1 MRAPERN
8 SGEGEQ
14 TRDAR
19 IGMVLQDRYRILS
32 CIGEGG
38 MGNVYRAERLQL
50 GRQVAV
56 KFLQD
61 GVVRDPKVLK
71 RFEREAQ
78 AMGSLSHPNCVSV
91 FDFGTAGSPYL
102 VMDLVEGKS
111 LRSIIDEDIVPASRA
126 IRIARQVLSG
136 LSHAHAHGIIHRD
149 IKPDNIMVESSAAE
163 DHVRIFDFG
172 LAKLLGSQP
181 DLTRGLAVGTPNY
194 MAPEQ
199 LSEGT
204 VTERTDVY
212 AVGIVLFEMLTGR
225 KPFQDANVME
235 ILRRQLQMPPPRL
248 RQVSPRH
255 DYSPA
260 LETLLLRAMAKLQAE
275 RFPTAAALAAALDE
289 VPEARGESAGR
300 ASQSS
305 HAFQATVFADLGV
318 DSLGASGGQ
327 ARAVE
332 RSAAAPAARAETTDG
347 VVPAR
352 RSVSR
357 RGRTALLVSA
367 AAVLAAMIAVAV
379 QKGRPPVP
387 IAQPG
392 PLEPIASPAA
402 PPADDTDFAARVEA
416 LLKAG
421 DRHRAMRLLAD
432 LRRQHPSDPAL
443 AALQARLYFEQHW
456 WSEGLAAYRVAL
468 RSDPT
473 RAGDPVLIGHVIS
486 SLQSWRF
493 HPTAAAFLRQLGDPA
508 RPMLEQAARRHES
521 PSVRSRAAML
531 IQRWR

>member
-1 MRAPERN
+1 MGATERN
-8 SGEGEQ
+8 SGGGEQ

-32 CIGEGG
+32 CLGEGG
-38 MGNVYRAERLQL
+38 MANVYRAERLRL

-61 GVVRDPKVLK
+61 GVVRDPNVLK

-111 LRSIIDEDIVPASRA
+111 LRSIIDEDVVPASRA

-149 IKPDNIMVESSAAE
+149 MKPENIMVESSAAE
-163 DHVRIFDFG
+163 DHVRIVDFG

-204 VTERTDVY
+204 VNERTDVY

-260 LETLLLRAMAKLQAE
+260 LETLLLRAMAKSQAE
-275 RFPTAAALAAALDE
+275 RFPTAAALATALDE

-305 HAFQATVFADLGV
+305 HAFQATVFV
-318 DSLGASGGQ
+318 
-327 ARAVE
+327 
-332 RSAAAPAARAETTDG
+332 APAGTTDG
-347 VVPAR
+347 GVPAR
-352 RSVSR
+352 RAVSR
-357 RGRTALLVSA
+357 RGRTTLLISA
-367 AAVLAAMIAVAV
+367 AAVLAATIAVAV
-379 QKGRPPVP
+379 QKSRPPAP
-387 IAQPG
+387 IAQPLQG
-392 PLEPIASPAA
+392 PFVASPAA
-402 PPADDTDFAARVEA
+402 PPVDDTDFASRVEA
-416 LLKAG
+416 LLNAG
-421 DRHRAMRLLAD
+421 NRHRATRLLTD
-432 LRRQHPSDPAL
+432 LRRQHPSDPEL
-443 AALQARLYFEQHW
+443 AALQARLYFEQNW

-473 RAGDPVLIGHVIS
+473 RAGDPVLVGHVIS

-493 HPTAAAFLRQLGDPA
+493 HPTASAFLRQLGDPA

-531 IQRWR
+531 IQRR

>member
-1 MRAPERN
+1 
-8 SGEGEQ
+8 
-14 TRDAR
+14 
-19 IGMVLQDRYRILS
+19 
-32 CIGEGG
+32 
-38 MGNVYRAERLQL
+38 
-50 GRQVAV
+50 
-56 KFLQD
+56 
-61 GVVRDPKVLK
+61 
-71 RFEREAQ
+71 
-78 AMGSLSHPNCVSV
+78 
-91 FDFGTAGSPYL
+91 
-102 VMDLVEGKS
+102 
-111 LRSIIDEDIVPASRA
+111 
-126 IRIARQVLSG
+126 
-136 LSHAHAHGIIHRD
+136 
-149 IKPDNIMVESSAAE
+149 
-163 DHVRIFDFG
+163 
-172 LAKLLGSQP
+172 
-181 DLTRGLAVGTPNY
+181 
-194 MAPEQ
+194 
-199 LSEGT
+199 
-204 VTERTDVY
+204 
-212 AVGIVLFEMLTGR
+212 
-225 KPFQDANVME
+225 ME

-327 ARAVE
+327 ARAVDRFRR
-332 RSAAAPAARAETTDG
+332 RSGRPRGDDRRCGGSLPFGVPTRANGPSRISGGRPCRDDCRGRAEG
-347 VVPAR
+347 QA
-352 RSVSR
+352 SR
-357 RGRTALLVSA
+357 AHRATG
-367 AAVLAAMIAVAV
+367 
-379 QKGRPPVP
+379 PP
-387 IAQPG
+387 
-392 PLEPIASPAA
+392 EPIASPAA
-402 PPADDTDFAARVEA
+402 PTADDTDFAARVEA

-473 RAGDPVLIGHVIS
+473 RAGDPVLNGDVIS